1 MEQKAISQD
10 VSQLI
15 WFGHQESRF
24 GGDYDRQEVTM
35 SMIEENETEKGV
47 GQTAPPGM
55 AVRAGKMSRY
65 LDLILER
72 LGPSAGV
79 IIGFLLIIVI
89 GVVLSP
95 NFISQRNVLNILRQ
109 TSMLGVVTVG
119 MTFVILTA
127 GIDLSVG
134 MTLSLYSVAG
144 AMLFANGEG
153 YPLPVVILATLAL
166 GAAVGAFN
174 AGIIIWRG
182 VAPFIVTLAMMAIAS
197 GAALTISGGKPI
209 GGIKGTYAWL
219 GAGSI
224 GPVPVPVI
232 IMLAAFLLG
241 GLVLRFTPYGRQV
254 YAVGGNEEAARLSGI
269 PVNRVKLITYMIS
282 NVSAALGGIIFSAR
296 VTVGDPWAGR
306 GLELDA
312 IASVVL
318 GGTSLFGGVGSLGGT
333 LLGAL
338 IISMINNLLNLL
350 NVSPY
355 TQGIAK
361 GFIILVA
368 ISLYKKRAA

>member
-1 MEQKAISQD
+1 MHSGMSGNVGEKATF
-10 VSQLI
+10 V
-15 WFGHQESRF
+15 
-24 GGDYDRQEVTM
+24 DR
-35 SMIEENETEKGV
+35 
-47 GQTAPPGM
+47 
-55 AVRAGKMSRY
+55 
-65 LDLILER
+65 ILER
-72 LGPSAGV
+72 IGPGAGV
-79 IIGFLLIIVI
+79 IIGFLLLILLGSIF
-89 GVVLSP
+89 SP
-95 NFISQRNVLNILRQ
+95 NFLSQRNVTNVLRQ
-109 TSMLGVVTVG
+109 SSMLGVVTVG

-134 MTLSLYSVAG
+134 MTLSLYSVVG
-144 AMLFANGEG
+144 AMLFSNGEG
-153 YPLPVVILATLAL
+153 YPLLVVLLATLTL

-174 AGIIIWRG
+174 AAIIIWRG

-219 GAGSI
+219 GAGSL

-232 IMLAAFLLG
+232 IMIAAFLLG
-241 GLVLRFTPYGRQV
+241 GFVLRFTAYGRQV
-254 YAVGGNEEAARLSGI
+254 YAIGGNEEAARLSGI

-312 IASVVL
+312 IAAVVL
-318 GGTSLFGGVGSLGGT
+318 GGTSLFGGVGTLWGT

-338 IISMINNLLNLL
+338 VISMINNLLNLL

-361 GFIILVA
+361 GLIILVA
-368 ISLYKKRAA
+368 VALYKKRTT

>member
-1 MEQKAISQD
+1 
-10 VSQLI
+10 
-15 WFGHQESRF
+15 
-24 GGDYDRQEVTM
+24 M
-35 SMIEENETEKGV
+35 SIVEGKETDKGV
-47 GQTAPPGM
+47 GQAALTDM
-55 AVRAGKMSRY
+55 TVHAGKKSRY
-65 LDLILER
+65 LDPIFER

-89 GVVLSP
+89 GAVLSP

-144 AMLFANGEG
+144 AMLFGNGEG
-153 YPLPVVILATLAL
+153 YPLPVVVLATLAL
-166 GAAVGAFN
+166 GAAVGAVN

-224 GPVPVPVI
+224 GPVPVPAI

-241 GLVLRFTPYGRQV
+241 GFVLRFTPYGRQV

-269 PVNRVKLITYMIS
+269 PLNRVKLITYMIS

-318 GGTSLFGGVGSLGGT
+318 GGTSLFGGVGSMGGT

-368 ISLYKKRAA
+368 VSLYKKRAA

>member
-1 MEQKAISQD
+1 MADGSENSGTQPP
-10 VSQLI
+10 
-15 WFGHQESRF
+15 SRS
-24 GGDYDRQEVTM
+24 GALR
-35 SMIEENETEKGV
+35 
-47 GQTAPPGM
+47 
-55 AVRAGKMSRY
+55 SRIKSVY
-65 LDLILER
+65 LRPTLER
-72 LGPSAGV
+72 LGPSTGV
-79 IIGFLLIIVI
+79 IIGFLLIVAI
-89 GVVLSP
+89 GTILSP
-95 NFISQRNVLNILRQ
+95 NFMSERNVLNILRQ

-134 MTLSLYSVAG
+134 MTLSLYSVVA
-144 AMLFANGEG
+144 AMLFADAAG
-153 YPLPVVILATLAL
+153 YPLAVVVVATLAL
-166 GAAVGAFN
+166 GIAVGAFN
-174 AGIIIWRG
+174 AAIIIWRG

-209 GGIKGTYAWL
+209 GGIQGTYAWL

-224 GPVPVPVI
+224 GPVPVPVL
-232 IMLAAFLLG
+232 IMLAAFVLG
-241 GLVLRFTPYGRQV
+241 DFVLRFTPYGRQV

-269 PVNRVKLITYMIS
+269 PVNRVKLVTYMIS
-282 NVSAALGGIIFSAR
+282 NASAALGGIIFSAR

-318 GGTSLFGGVGSLGGT
+318 GGTSLFGGVGSLWGT

-368 ISLYKKRAA
+368 VALYKKREA

>member
-1 MEQKAISQD
+1 
-10 VSQLI
+10 
-15 WFGHQESRF
+15 
-24 GGDYDRQEVTM
+24 
-35 SMIEENETEKGV
+35 MIK
-47 GQTAPPGM
+47 P
-55 AVRAGKMSRY
+55 KY
-65 LDLILER
+65 LDPALER
-72 LGPSAGV
+72 LGPSVGA
-79 IIGFLLIIVI
+79 IIGFLIII
-89 GVVLSP
+89 ALGSVLSP
-95 NFISQRNVLNILRQ
+95 EFMSERNVLNILRQ

-134 MTLSLYSVAG
+134 MTLSLYSVVG
-144 AMLFANGEG
+144 AMLFANGAG
-153 YPLPVVILATLAL
+153 YPLAVVVLATLAL
-166 GAAVGAFN
+166 GVAVGAFN
-174 AGIIIWRG
+174 AAIIIWRG

-209 GGIKGTYAWL
+209 GGIQGTYAWL

-224 GPVPVPVI
+224 GPVPVPVL
-232 IMLAAFLLG
+232 IMLVAFALG
-241 GLVLRFTPYGRQV
+241 DFVLRFTPYGRQV

-269 PVNRVKLITYMIS
+269 PVNRVKLVTYMIS
-282 NVSAALGGIIFSAR
+282 NASAALGGIIFSAR

-318 GGTSLFGGVGSLGGT
+318 GGTSLFGGVGSMWGT

-368 ISLYKKRAA
+368 IALYKKREA

>member
-1 MEQKAISQD
+1 M
-10 VSQLI
+10 
-15 WFGHQESRF
+15 
-24 GGDYDRQEVTM
+24 
-35 SMIEENETEKGV
+35 
-47 GQTAPPGM
+47 
-55 AVRAGKMSRY
+55 
-65 LDLILER
+65 
-72 LGPSAGV
+72 
-79 IIGFLLIIVI
+79 IGFLL
-89 GVVLSP
+89 SP
-95 NFISQRNVLNILRQ
+95 NFLSERNVLNVLRQ
-109 TSMLGVVTVG
+109 SSMLGVVTVG

-134 MTLSLYSVAG
+134 MTLSLYSVVG
-144 AMLFANGEG
+144 ALLFADGTG

-182 VAPFIVTLAMMAIAS
+182 VAPFIVTLAMMAIGS

-209 GGIKGTYAWL
+209 GGIQGTYAWL

-224 GPVPVPVI
+224 GFVPVPVI
-232 IMLAAFLLG
+232 IMLAAFVLG

-254 YAVGGNEEAARLSGI
+254 YAIGGNEEAARLSGI
-269 PVNRVKLITYMIS
+269 PVNRVKLVTYMVS

-318 GGTSLFGGVGSLGGT
+318 GGTSLFGGVGSLWGT

-368 ISLYKKRAA
+368 VALYKKRAA

>member
-1 MEQKAISQD
+1 MTEGSEEPGREAPSGRGG
-10 VSQLI
+10 LR
-15 WFGHQESRF
+15 SRIKP
-24 GGDYDRQEVTM
+24 
-35 SMIEENETEKGV
+35 S
-47 GQTAPPGM
+47 
-55 AVRAGKMSRY
+55 Y
-65 LDLILER
+65 LRLALDR

-79 IIGFLLIIVI
+79 IIGFLLIIVL
-89 GVVLSP
+89 GTVLSP
-95 NFISQRNVLNILRQ
+95 NFMSERNVVNILRQ

-134 MTLSLYSVAG
+134 MTLSLYSVVA
-144 AMLFANGEG
+144 AMLFANGGG
-153 YPLPVVILATLAL
+153 YPLVIVVLATLAL
-166 GAAVGAFN
+166 GIAVGAFN
-174 AGIIIWRG
+174 AAIIIWRG
-182 VAPFIVTLAMMAIAS
+182 VAPFVVTLAMMAIAS

-209 GGIKGTYAWL
+209 GGIQGTYAWL

-224 GPVPVPVI
+224 GPVPVPVL

-241 GLVLRFTPYGRQV
+241 DFVLRFTPYGRQV

-269 PVNRVKLITYMIS
+269 PVNRVKLVTYMIS
-282 NVSAALGGIIFSAR
+282 NASAALGGIIFSAR

-318 GGTSLFGGVGSLGGT
+318 GGTSLFGGVGSLWGT

-368 ISLYKKRAA
+368 VALYKKREA

>member
-1 MEQKAISQD
+1 MPERSENLDNQAR
-10 VSQLI
+10 
-15 WFGHQESRF
+15 SRPR
-24 GGDYDRQEVTM
+24 DWLST
-35 SMIEENETEKGV
+35 IK
-47 GQTAPPGM
+47 P
-55 AVRAGKMSRY
+55 KY
-65 LDLILER
+65 LGPALER
-72 LGPSAGV
+72 LGPSVGV
-79 IIGFLLIIVI
+79 IVGFLLIVAL
-89 GVVLSP
+89 GSVLSP
-95 NFISQRNVLNILRQ
+95 NFMSERNVLNILRQ

-134 MTLSLYSVAG
+134 MTLSLYSVVG
-144 AMLFANGEG
+144 AMLFANGTG
-153 YPLPVVILATLAL
+153 YPLAVVVVMTLAL
-166 GAAVGAFN
+166 GVAVGAFN
-174 AGIIIWRG
+174 AAIIIWRG

-209 GGIKGTYAWL
+209 GGIQGTYAWL

-224 GPVPVPVI
+224 GPVPVPVL
-232 IMLAAFLLG
+232 IMLAAFAFG
-241 GLVLRFTPYGRQV
+241 DFVLRFTPYGRQV

-269 PVNRVKLITYMIS
+269 PVNRVKLVTYMIS
-282 NVSAALGGIIFSAR
+282 NASAALGGIIFSAR

-312 IASVVL
+312 IAAVVL
-318 GGTSLFGGVGSLGGT
+318 GGTSLFGGVGSLWGT

-361 GFIILVA
+361 GLIILVA
-368 ISLYKKRAA
+368 VALYKRREA

>member
-1 MEQKAISQD
+1 M
-10 VSQLI
+10 
-15 WFGHQESRF
+15 
-24 GGDYDRQEVTM
+24 
-35 SMIEENETEKGV
+35 TE
-47 GQTAPPGM
+47 
-55 AVRAGKMSRY
+55 
-65 LDLILER
+65 
-72 LGPSAGV
+72 
-79 IIGFLLIIVI
+79 
-89 GVVLSP
+89 
-95 NFISQRNVLNILRQ
+95 RNVLNVLRQ
-109 TSMLGVVTVG
+109 TSMLGVVTIG
-119 MTFVILTA
+119 MTFVILNA

-134 MTLSLYSVAG
+134 MTLSLYSVVG
-144 AMLFANGEG
+144 AMLLANCAG
-153 YPLPVVILATLAL
+153 YPLAVVVLATLAL

-182 VAPFIVTLAMMAIAS
+182 VAPFVVTLATMAIAS
-197 GAALTISGGKPI
+197 EAALTISGGKPI
-209 GGIKGTYAWL
+209 GGIQGSYAWL

-224 GPVPVPVI
+224 GPVPVTVL
-232 IMLAAFLLG
+232 IMLATFAVGDF
-241 GLVLRFTPYGRQV
+241 VLRFTPYGRQV

-269 PVNRVKLITYMIS
+269 PVKRVKLVTHMIS
-282 NVSAALGGIIFSAR
+282 NACAALGGIIFSAR

-318 GGTSLFGGVGSLGGT
+318 GGTSLFGGVGSMWGT

-355 TQGIAK
+355 AQGVAK

-368 ISLYKKRAA
+368 VALYKKREA

>member
-1 MEQKAISQD
+1 MTEDNENA
-10 VSQLI
+10 
-15 WFGHQESRF
+15 FGRS
-24 GGDYDRQEVTM
+24 V
-35 SMIEENETEKGV
+35 
-47 GQTAPPGM
+47 PPGM
-55 AVRAGKMSRY
+55 TSRSRIKKRFLEPT
-65 LDLILER
+65 LDR

-79 IIGFLLIIVI
+79 IIGFILIIVI

-95 NFISQRNVLNILRQ
+95 NFMSERNVLNILRQ

-134 MTLSLYSVAG
+134 MTLSLYSVVG
-144 AMLFANGEG
+144 AMLFAGGAG

-174 AGIIIWRG
+174 AGIIIFRG

-209 GGIKGTYAWL
+209 GGIQGTYAWM

-241 GLVLRFTPYGRQV
+241 GIVLRFTPYGRQV

-269 PVNRVKLITYMIS
+269 PVNRVKLVTYMVS

-318 GGTSLFGGVGSLGGT
+318 GGTSLFGGVGSLWGT

-338 IISMINNLLNLL
+338 IISMINNLLNLA

-368 ISLYKKRAA
+368 VALYKKRAA

>member
-1 MEQKAISQD
+1 MPEGSENLDNQARSRP
-10 VSQLI
+10 
-15 WFGHQESRF
+15 GHWLS
-24 GGDYDRQEVTM
+24 T
-35 SMIEENETEKGV
+35 IK
-47 GQTAPPGM
+47 P
-55 AVRAGKMSRY
+55 KY
-65 LDLILER
+65 LVPALER
-72 LGPSAGV
+72 LGPSVGV
-79 IIGFLLIIVI
+79 IVGFLLIVAL
-89 GVVLSP
+89 GSVLSP
-95 NFISQRNVLNILRQ
+95 NFMSERNVLNILRQ

-134 MTLSLYSVAG
+134 MTLSLYSVVS
-144 AMLFANGEG
+144 AMLFANGAG
-153 YPLPVVILATLAL
+153 YPLAVVVVMTLAL
-166 GAAVGAFN
+166 GVAVGAFN
-174 AGIIIWRG
+174 AAIIIWRG

-209 GGIKGTYAWL
+209 GGIQGTYAWL

-224 GPVPVPVI
+224 GPVPVPVL
-232 IMLAAFLLG
+232 IMLAAFAFG
-241 GLVLRFTPYGRQV
+241 DFVLRFTPYGRQV

-269 PVNRVKLITYMIS
+269 PVNRVKLVTYMIS
-282 NVSAALGGIIFSAR
+282 NASAALGGIIFSAR

-312 IASVVL
+312 IAAVVL
-318 GGTSLFGGVGSLGGT
+318 GGTSLFGGVGSLWGT

-361 GFIILVA
+361 GLIILVA
-368 ISLYKKRAA
+368 VALYKRREA

>member
-1 MEQKAISQD
+1 MTE
-10 VSQLI
+10 
-15 WFGHQESRF
+15 
-24 GGDYDRQEVTM
+24 DR
-35 SMIEENETEKGV
+35 
-47 GQTAPPGM
+47 
-55 AVRAGKMSRY
+55 GKRIGNPDPSTTPRRLGIKSRY
-65 LDLILER
+65 LDPALDR
-72 LGPSAGV
+72 LGPSTGV
-79 IIGFLLIIVI
+79 IVGFLLIIVI
-89 GVVLSP
+89 GALLSP
-95 NFISQRNVLNILRQ
+95 NFASERNVLNILRQ

-134 MTLSLYSVAG
+134 MTLSLYSVVG
-144 AMLFANGEG
+144 AMLFADGAG
-153 YPLPVVILATLAL
+153 YPLLVVILATLGL
-166 GAAVGAFN
+166 GAAIGAFN

-197 GAALTISGGKPI
+197 GAALTISGAKPI
-209 GGIKGTYAWL
+209 GGIQGTYAWI
-219 GAGSI
+219 GAGSV
-224 GPVPVPVI
+224 GPVPVPVL

-241 GLVLRFTPYGRQV
+241 AFVLRFTPYGRQV

-269 PVNRVKLITYMIS
+269 PVNRVKLVTYMIS

-312 IASVVL
+312 IAAVVL
-318 GGTSLFGGVGSLGGT
+318 GGTSLFGGVGSLWGT

-338 IISMINNLLNLL
+338 VISMINNLLNLL

-355 TQGIAK
+355 MQGIAK

-368 ISLYKKRAA
+368 VSLYKKRGD